1 MAEVSLQEYIQEI
14 EDAIEQGR
22 YREVQAHG
30 RHILQHYP
38 KHLAT
43 YRLLGKA
50 MLEAGQDEL
59 AEDMFQRVLSGDPED
74 FVSWVGM
81 SIIRERQD
89 DLQGAIWHLERAFEL
104 VSNNAAIQDEL
115 RGLYARRDGVES
127 SRVQLT
133 QGALARLYMQGNL
146 LSRAVEEFRTILTRE
161 PKRVDVRVALAEA
174 LWRNEQRVQAEEACL
189 RVLEELPHCLK
200 ANLIL
205 GTLWVGSG
213 REEGRTHLRVAQ
225 ALDPENQMAVELL
238 GDASPL
244 QLREVQI
251 PYLEQVPQMEVG
263 EQASWIAT
271 AAAETTP
278 EGAER
283 LTETGSLESRI
294 EIPAWLKDIGAAE
307 EAEEP
312 ESGIEEVAAAAER
325 PSEEE
330 LGERLSEEAVL
341 EAARGEPEDLD
352 RPGDMGQLPPEV
364 EEAEEI
370 PDWLQEI
377 EGAAAGGAEEAAEAE
392 AWESPVFEEEGEEL
406 PDWLKEIG
414 DEAARGPVAEEAA
427 QPEPASLAEEP
438 EQEGPVAAEIP
449 DWLKEMAP
457 PEVREEQPG
466 EPLPEEELPG
476 WLTQPQEE
484 PSAEA
489 EEVTVSGR
497 PEDEGE
503 ELPPWLEEGELP
515 SGDDA
520 LAWLESLAAG
530 KEEELRTAAEA
541 EGKARMAEIM
551 GRREEEEAAP
561 APEEPQPVATEQ
573 PAEEAVSP
581 SWLEEGEL
589 PSGDDALAW
598 LESLAAGKEEELRT
612 AAEAEGKAR
621 MAEIMGRREEEEAAP
636 APEAEEPAAPPEM
649 PDWLAE
655 RVEAAEEAGVEEL
668 EIEEPEVE
676 PPFQPEAARVPDLVP
691 GEAPDEEEA
700 FGWTAFEAEEAEMEP
715 LAAEAPGV
723 EEVPAEPEAV
733 VSEAM
738 PPERE
743 VEQPGLEPAS
753 PVEEEIV
760 PGAPPEPTEEA
771 EEIEAEPEEAMPAEE
786 PSEGLDSLQAYVD
799 AHPKDYLARLTLARE
814 LWHEGAYEESLEAYS
829 RVLRSGKFSDE
840 IVIDMEKH
848 MEERPEDAAVE
859 QLLGDAYM
867 RVGELDKALK
877 LYREALKD
885 L

>member
-561 APEEPQPVATEQ
+561 APE
-573 PAEEAVSP
+573 
-581 SWLEEGEL
+581 
-589 PSGDDALAW
+589 
-598 LESLAAGKEEELRT
+598 
-612 AAEAEGKAR
+612 
-621 MAEIMGRREEEEAAP
+621 
-636 APEAEEPAAPPEM
+636 AEEPAAPPEM